1 MKKDI
6 SWSSVLLG
14 VALVGSFAWYLLSED
29 KNITP
34 FATVLAIVT
43 ALGVNAE
50 FHHDSHGFA
59 LLFPAKFVGVF
70 WSAWLIFGKSTSNGL
85 VLFRKDEALVLGIS
99 IVAFCVSDLANL
111 TGRGSYKE

>member
-6 SWSSVLLG
+6 SWISVLLG

-34 FATVLAIVT
+34 FAIVLAIVT
-43 ALGVNAE
+43 ALGIDAE

-59 LLFPAKFVGVF
+59 LLLPAKFVGAF
-70 WSAWLIFGKSTSNGL
+70 WSASNGL

-99 IVAFCVSDLANL
+99 IVAFCVSDLTNL
-111 TGRGSYKE
+111 K